1 MMLRIQLQI
10 EKKCKIIHLSII
22 GEIYCTVGID
32 FLESIHSC
40 IVGEQP
46 TSETSSKKHVTLP
59 RPETKQKL
67 VHLLYHPTPHTKLPG
82 INSSLVQ

>member
-22 GEIYCTVGID
+22 GEIYRTFVID
-32 FLESIHSC
+32 FMESIHSC

-46 TSETSSKKHVTLP
+46 TPDKSSKKHITLP
-59 RPETKQKL
+59 RLGTTRKL
-67 VHLLYHPTPHTKLPG
+67 VQTFIIPSYTTH
-82 INSSLVQ
+82 